1 MTSTH
6 TLNSIAS
13 DGTGLR
19 LHLHWEQDRYHHH
32 IDWVSGALV
41 TRLLESNETNSEESS
56 LEHPVLQQV
65 SVESRSLETEVALA
79 VGMSGQSHW
88 SMSIE
93 TAPESRALIFD
104 VACRLTTPFENIASV
119 YKLFAPA
126 SLVDPGTCEVNVV
139 GHTCRIEVDSS
150 AKSENIRLQIE
161 HPQMELTVEPLNP
174 EVPQTGRWRSRIIG

>member
-1 MTSTH
+1 MTSPH

-32 IDWVSGALV
+32 IDWISGELV
-41 TRLLESNETNSEESS
+41 TRLLESNETDSEDSA
-56 LEHPVLQQV
+56 LQIPVMQQV
-65 SVESRSLETEVALA
+65 SVESRSMESKVALA

-93 TAPESRALIFD
+93 TVPELRTLIFD
-104 VACRLTTPFENIASV
+104 VACRLTTPLENLASL

-126 SLVDPGTCEVNVV
+126 RLLETGICEINAV
-139 GHTCRIEVDSS
+139 GHHCRIEVDSS
-150 AKSENIRLQIE
+150 ARSENIQLQVE
-161 HPQMELTVEPLNP
+161 HPQMQLTVGPLAP
-174 EVPQTGRWRSRIIG
+174 EVPQTVRWQYRIIG

>member
-6 TLNSIAS
+6 TLNSIAR

-41 TRLLESNETNSEESS
+41 TRLLESNETDSEESP
-56 LEHPVLQQV
+56 LQRPVLQQV
-65 SVESRSLETEVALA
+65 SVESRSSETEVALG

-88 SMSIE
+88 AMSIE
-93 TAPESRALIFD
+93 TVPESRALIFD
-104 VACRLTTPFENIASV
+104 VACRLTTPFENLASV

-126 SLVDPGTCEVNVV
+126 NLLETETCEVNVV

-150 AKSENIRLQIE
+150 AKSENIQLQIE
-161 HPQMELTVEPLNP
+161 HPHMQLSVKPLNP
-174 EVPQTGRWRSRIIG
+174 EVPQTVRWRYRITG